1 MKRKLFIELDITQ
14 HNPRHSLRT
23 YEGEIYEL
31 LKLPETDHDPWVC
44 DRVTA
49 HDSLE
54 ALLAARALHAV
65 LEGETPVG
73 LRP

>member
-14 HNPRHSLRT
+14 HHPHHQLRT
-23 YEGEIYEL
+23 FEGEIYDL
-31 LKLPETDHDPWVC
+31 LTLPETEHDPWFC
-44 DRVTA
+44 NRVTV

-73 LRP
+73 LTP